1 MTYFPFSRRP
11 SLTLQQ
17 FHDVL
22 LGQAFMEFIRQ
33 QILQHLRPYYVYVG
47 TFWFWYFGC
56 RSRASSHTCP
66 KSFLYYGT
74 ISTFINLFNQLDT
87 YTPSGLTNGSVS
99 SCGRVTIEHILPL
112 FWDHSG
118 NILCYWYLWF
128 MYTFI
133 NNNSRRTKHSVLI
146 DLALVKGMA
155 GIMVVPTGE
164 IFITPPANRRVPA
177 MTYFPFSRRPSL
189 T

>member
-1 MTYFPFSRRP
+1 MAIRLATASCFVRVQP
-11 SLTLQQ
+11 SLASCRRFCCFRWYRFQVVT
-17 FHDVL
+17 FVVVVVDVV

-56 RSRASSHTCP
+56 RSRASPHTCP
-66 KSFLYYGT
+66 KSFLYYRT

-112 FWDHSG
+112 F
-118 NILCYWYLWF
+118 L
-128 MYTFI
+128 
-133 NNNSRRTKHSVLI
+133 
-146 DLALVKGMA
+146 DL
-155 GIMVVPTGE
+155 
-164 IFITPPANRRVPA
+164 
-177 MTYFPFSRRPSL
+177 
-189 T
+189 